1 MKSKSFN
8 LKKWAKSRA
17 GQQVFICIGFMII
30 PLLLL
35 FLFTYFPFA
44 EMIKFSFYK
53 MKYTTPIDR
62 REFVGWDNYLDVFR
76 RKDCFGALKLSLFY
90 MVGALIQLVLALY
103 LATILSFKV
112 KGGNLFKGLMFFPY
126 LISGI
131 AIGFIFKFFFTR
143 GFVFDTI
150 LQWCGFQL
158 ENLPYWLKDQSV
170 NNWSL
175 TATSVWRY
183 TGQNMVLFIGA
194 MMSVD
199 SELYEAASL
208 DGANKWEQFKHII
221 LPSIKTI
228 ITLNVILSITGS
240 LSAFEAPFVITTGA
254 NGTGTYFVIM
264 NKIAHTS
271 QKVGLASAMSVVLL
285 MIIFICTILQ
295 NVFFK
300 YVFRDAASEDES
312 YKAKKAR
319 LKAEKQV
326 IKQIKGENEERSGE
340 IMSSTAAAVK
350 RKNMKHYSVGSIIWI
365 IVEYASLIFF
375 GFCAIIPI
383 VSCITTAFKTDAEYQ
398 NTNVMAFPGSW
409 LNFDNF
415 VNAFKTANMG
425 RAFLNSVIVMVVVLT
440 VSVIV
445 GSQLAYVLNRF
456 KFPGNGFIRNLYTIA
471 ALLPAVAM
479 QVTVYQIM
487 SDLHLVNSLGGYIIM
502 SCGTDVIS
510 MYIFI
515 QFMENIPLSLDESA
529 IIDGANYWQI
539 YWKIMLPLLK
549 PAIVTSCILKGV
561 GVYNEYYAA
570 NLYLMRKEI
579 RTMALSLYTFVGP
592 MGSKYN
598 LICAGVIISLLPAL
612 IVFVCCQKQ
621 IYSGI
626 TAGAVKG

>member
-1 MKSKSFN
+1 
-8 LKKWAKSRA
+8 
-17 GQQVFICIGFMII
+17 
-30 PLLLL
+30 
-35 FLFTYFPFA
+35 
-44 EMIKFSFYK
+44 
-53 MKYTTPIDR
+53 
-62 REFVGWDNYLDVFR
+62 
-76 RKDCFGALKLSLFY
+76 
-90 MVGALIQLVLALY
+90 
-103 LATILSFKV
+103 
-112 KGGNLFKGLMFFPY
+112 
-126 LISGI
+126 
-131 AIGFIFKFFFTR
+131 
-143 GFVFDTI
+143 
-150 LQWCGFQL
+150 
-158 ENLPYWLKDQSV
+158 
-170 NNWSL
+170 
-175 TATSVWRY
+175 
-183 TGQNMVLFIGA
+183 
-194 MMSVD
+194 
-199 SELYEAASL
+199 
-208 DGANKWEQFKHII
+208 
-221 LPSIKTI
+221 
-228 ITLNVILSITGS
+228 
-240 LSAFEAPFVITTGA
+240 
-254 NGTGTYFVIM
+254 
-264 NKIAHTS
+264 
-271 QKVGLASAMSVVLL
+271 
-285 MIIFICTILQ
+285 
-295 NVFFK
+295 
-300 YVFRDAASEDES
+300 
-312 YKAKKAR
+312 
-319 LKAEKQV
+319 
-326 IKQIKGENEERSGE
+326 
-340 IMSSTAAAVK
+340 MSSTAAVK
-350 RKNMKHYSVGSIIWI
+350 RKKMKHYSVGSIIWI

-487 SDLHLVNSLGGYIIM
+487 SDLHLVNSLG
-502 SCGTDVIS
+502 
-510 MYIFI
+510 I
-515 QFMENIPLSLDESA
+515 QFMENIPISLDESA